1 MNSLFRCQRHAV
13 TQNKI
18 DCARH
23 FHALTNLNILR
34 YHIPYIAIPA
44 IPCC

>member
-1 MNSLFRCQRHAV
+1 MNSLFHCQRHAV
-13 TQNKI
+13 TQNQI

-23 FHALTNLNILR
+23 FHALANLNILC